1 MTEKQY
7 KDTNPKYWKEYS
19 NLQHVKHELINNYL
33 QGWFPILSTW
43 QGRIMY
49 LETHAGRGIHATG
62 DSGSPIV
69 ALNTLLTHSSFDRIV
84 ERCQVVF
91 YFIEN
96 DSDNMNCLDGEI
108 CKIGNLHSNIIIK
121 KEVGDSFEILSD
133 LIQNLKSS
141 RERLA
146 PAFIFVDPYGFK
158 IDGNILRELMQFER
172 VELFINVMWRELD
185 MAMAQSENEGMR
197 YLLDSI
203 FGSEN
208 WKEYINADK
217 IEFKLSETME
227 FIQNQLNAKWSTYF
241 RMLGDNNQTRYVLV
255 HLTNNDRG
263 RDLMKDCM
271 WKICPDGDFYAK
283 KTDSIS
289 QLSLL
294 QPSPDFSLLRKWVI
308 DRLRIRP
315 MRWQDLI
322 DAVRPEIWR
331 KEQLNEVVRELRKS
345 NILIA
350 SDYSIKFAPKNNPLL
365 TLSDVNEKSN

>member
-1 MTEKQY
+1 
-7 KDTNPKYWKEYS
+7 
-19 NLQHVKHELINNYL
+19 
-33 QGWFPILSTW
+33 
-43 QGRIMY
+43 
-49 LETHAGRGIHATG
+49 
-62 DSGSPIV
+62 
-69 ALNTLLTHSSFDRIV
+69 
-84 ERCQVVF
+84 
-91 YFIEN
+91 
-96 DSDNMNCLDGEI
+96 
-108 CKIGNLHSNIIIK
+108 
-121 KEVGDSFEILSD
+121 
-133 LIQNLKSS
+133 
-141 RERLA
+141 
-146 PAFIFVDPYGFK
+146 
-158 IDGNILRELMQFER
+158 
-172 VELFINVMWRELD
+172 
-185 MAMAQSENEGMR
+185 
-197 YLLDSI
+197 
-203 FGSEN
+203 
-208 WKEYINADK
+208 
-217 IEFKLSETME
+217 
-227 FIQNQLNAKWSTYF
+227 
-241 RMLGDNNQTRYVLV
+241 MLGDNNQTRYVLV